1 MQQVVYQIWGRLK
14 PRFLSWTAVDELI
27 NFWDRFVQRDHEI
40 YEVLCAVHMIVVRMG
55 NEYYIQIAILLSDKL
70 LYIIQELLM
79 IFNTRINQ
87 HPLLPSAQ
95 SEAISPT

>member
-1 MQQVVYQIWGRLK
+1 
-14 PRFLSWTAVDELI
+14 
-27 NFWDRFVQRDHEI
+27 
-40 YEVLCAVHMIVVRMG
+40 MIVVRMG